1 MTEPTLFALVMVL
14 AEPIS
19 WAVIASGLAQN
30 AIYTIQLLLA
40 YRHLARRSH
49 FEAADDLWRQY
60 AEVAPPISLL
70 VPAYNEQA
78 TIVESVRSLLA
89 LRYPHFEVIVI
100 NDGSRDGTLDAIIS
114 GFGLRPAQRS
124 WDQVV
129 PHQAV
134 HGIYGNPAF
143 PSLLVVDKDNGGK
156 ADALN
161 AGINISRMPLFCAVD
176 ADSVLESD
184 ALLRCVEPFVDAP
197 EETIAVGGTIRLA
210 NGCTVVDGQVVRVGL
225 PTTLLPLFQ
234 TMEYLRAFLMGR
246 LAWSEMRAV
255 TLISGAFGIFRRDAA
270 IEVNGYRHDTVGEDF
285 EIIVK
290 LHRAMIAAK
299 RPYAVRFVPEPVCWT
314 EAPSSLAVL
323 RRQRVRWQRGAL
335 ETFFRHRAMVLNPR
349 YGRIGLLGFG
359 HMLIVDVLG
368 PPLEALGYVLLPLLW
383 LVGLLDAAYPL
394 AFFSLTCVFGIFI
407 SVSSL
412 ILEELELRRFPRASD
427 LAILFLIAVLENFGY
442 RQLNTLW
449 RIEGWWRFLR
459 GTRGQWGAMTR
470 QGFSRCPADPPSNRQ
485 D

>member
-1 MTEPTLFALVMVL
+1 MMDGFTFPNVVMAL
-14 AEPIS
+14 AEPVS
-19 WAVIASGLAQN
+19 WAVIISGSAQN
-30 AIYTIQLLLA
+30 VIYVLQLLLA
-40 YRHLARRSH
+40 YGHLTRRLR
-49 FEAADDLWRQY
+49 FEAADNLWRQY

-70 VPAYNEQA
+70 VPAFNEQA
-78 TIVESVRSLLA
+78 SIVESVRSLLA

-100 NDGSRDGTLDAIIS
+100 NDGSKDGTLDALMT
-114 GFGLRPAQRS
+114 GFALQPVQRS
-124 WDQVV
+124 WNPSVS
-129 PHQAV
+129 HQPV
-134 HGIYGNPAF
+134 RGIYGNPAF

-210 NGCTVVDGQVVRVGL
+210 NGCTIRDGQVVKVGL
-225 PTTLLPLFQ
+225 PRQLLPLFQ

-246 LAWSEMRAV
+246 LAWSELHAV

-270 IEVNGYRHDTVGEDF
+270 IQVNGYRPDTVGEDF

-290 LHRAMIAAK
+290 LHRAMMDAK

-314 EAPSSLAVL
+314 EAPSSWAVL

-349 YGRIGLLGFG
+349 YGRIGVLGFG
-359 HMLIVDVLG
+359 HMLIADVVG
-368 PPLEALGYVLLPLLW
+368 PPIEALGYVLLPLLW
-383 LVGLLDAAYPL
+383 LLGVLDSRFLL
-394 AFFSLTCVFGIFI
+394 AFFALTCLFGIFV

-412 ILEELELRRFPRASD
+412 ILEELELRRFPHARD
-427 LAILFLIAVLENFGY
+427 LLILFLVAVLENFGY
-442 RQLNTLW
+442 RQINTLW
-449 RIEGWWRFLR
+449 RIEGWWRFLLR
-459 GTRGQWGAMTR
+459 TRGQWGTMTR
-470 QGFSRCPADPPSNRQ
+470 QGFSNGQ
-485 D
+485 T

>member
-1 MTEPTLFALVMVL
+1 MTEFTLFSLIMVL
-14 AEPIS
+14 AGPVS

-30 AIYTIQLLLA
+30 LIYAMQLLLA
-40 YRHLARRSH
+40 YRHLVRRSH
-49 FEAADDLWRQY
+49 FEAADNLWRQY
-60 AEVAPPISLL
+60 AEVAPPIALL
-70 VPAYNEQA
+70 VPAHNEQA

-89 LRYPHFEVIVI
+89 LRYPQFEVIVV
-100 NDGSRDGTLDAIIS
+100 NDGSDDGTLAALIS
-114 GFGLRPAQRS
+114 AFGLRTTQRS
-124 WDQVV
+124 WDQAV
-129 PHQAV
+129 PHRMV
-134 HGIYGNPAF
+134 RGIYGNPAF

-161 AGINISRMPLFCAVD
+161 AGINLSRMPLFCAVD

-210 NGCTVVDGQVVRVGL
+210 NGCHIVDGRVVRVGL

-270 IEVNGYRHDTVGEDF
+270 IEVNGYRQDTVGEDF
-285 EIIVK
+285 EMIVK

-335 ETFFRHRAMVLNPR
+335 ETFFRHRAMILNPR
-349 YGRIGLLGFG
+349 YGRIGILGFG

-368 PPLEALGYVLLPLLW
+368 PPVEALGFILLPLLW
-383 LVGLLDAAYPL
+383 LVDMLDSDYLL
-394 AFFSLTCVFGIFI
+394 AFFALTCVFGVFI

-412 ILEELELRRFPRASD
+412 ILEELELRRFPRARD

-442 RQLNTLW
+442 RQLNSLW
-449 RIEGWWRFLR
+449 RVEGWWRFLR
-459 GTRGQWGAMTR
+459 GTRGQWGTMTR
-470 QGFSRCPADPPSNRQ
+470 QGFTCRPANLPSNHQ